1 MKLAKT
7 TVLALAVSAAMA
19 GPVLAQGL
27 STDAQ
32 TRGAQGRTTTQPS
45 GMSGGGD
52 EEMEATTPTSQQKG
66 VNAKAGAKGTVGAG
80 HGSTTTKG
88 TGADTTGSKRY

>member
-27 STDAQ
+27 STDTQ
-32 TRGAQGRTTTQPS
+32 TRGKTTTQPS
-45 GMSGGGD
+45 GMSGSGD

-66 VNAKAGAKGTVGAG
+66 VNAKPSTKGTVGAG
-80 HGSTTTKG
+80 HGSTTKG

>member
-27 STDAQ
+27 STDTQ

-45 GMSGGGD
+45 GMSGSGD

-66 VNAKAGAKGTVGAG
+66 VNAKPSPKGTVGSG
-80 HGSTTTKG
+80 HGSTKG
-88 TGADTTGSKRY
+88 TGADTTGTKRY

>member
-27 STDAQ
+27 STDTQ
-32 TRGAQGRTTTQPS
+32 TRGGAQGKTATQP
-45 GMSGGGD
+45 MSGSGD
-52 EEMEATTPTSQQKG
+52 EEMEATTPTQKG
-66 VNAKAGAKGTVGAG
+66 VNAKPSTKGTVGAG
-80 HGSTTTKG
+80 HGSTTKG

>member
-19 GPVLAQGL
+19 GPVPAQGL
-27 STDAQ
+27 STDTQ
-32 TRGAQGRTTTQPS
+32 TRGGAQGKTATQP
-45 GMSGGGD
+45 MSGSGD

-66 VNAKAGAKGTVGAG
+66 VNAKPSTKGTVGAG
-80 HGSTTTKG
+80 HGSTTKG